1 MDFGG
6 NRRGKIDR
14 FFCFFFFIVEGEG
27 EGGGFEIG
35 EIEIFLKVFPI
46 PYSRPEV
53 VNIHLK

>member
-14 FFCFFFFIVEGEG
+14 FFFFIVEGEG

-35 EIEIFLKVFPI
+35 DIEILDFSESFADSLFS
-46 PYSRPEV
+46 SRGS
-53 VNIHLK
+53 

>member
-14 FFCFFFFIVEGEG
+14 FFFLSSKEKEKEEDLKLAISRFW
-27 EGGGFEIG
+27 
-35 EIEIFLKVFPI
+35 IFLKVLPI

-53 VNIHLK
+53 VNI